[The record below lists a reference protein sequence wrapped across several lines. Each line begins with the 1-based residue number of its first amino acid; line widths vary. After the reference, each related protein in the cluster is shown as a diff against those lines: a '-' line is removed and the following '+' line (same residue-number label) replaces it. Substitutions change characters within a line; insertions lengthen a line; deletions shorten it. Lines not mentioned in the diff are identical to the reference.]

1 MRRLMLGTA
10 ITAGALVLLGSAW
23 WLGGWGDAR
32 HWPIRWLEVAGDLER
47 VTAAQVR
54 AAAAQQAGEGF
65 FGIDV
70 DTARAAVE
78 ALPWV
83 AGATV
88 SRRWPDALY
97 IEIRERRAVARWNG
111 DALIGASGA
120 RFEVAGT
127 GGMQGLVELEGP
139 EARLDEVFRRWRET
153 ASRLGPAGLEIRR
166 VALDPR
172 GSWRLELRGG
182 HELLL
187 GREALDERL
196 QRYLA
201 IRRGLQ
207 QAGPIARVDLRYP
220 NGVAVTRRAPASED
234 ENATGPLAEGRGRR
248 SQTPGAQPNH
258 G

>member
-1 MRRLMLGTA
+1 MRKLTWTMAAAL
-10 ITAGALVLLGSAW
+10 GALGLLGSIW
-23 WLGGWGDAR
+23 WLGGWGDER
-32 HWPIRWLEVAGDLER
+32 HWPIRWLEVAGELER

-54 AAAAQQAGEGF
+54 AAAAGEAGEGF
-65 FGIDV
+65 FGV
-70 DTARAAVE
+70 DIETTREAVQ

-111 DALIGASGA
+111 DALIGDSGA

-127 GGMQGLVELEGP
+127 GGMQGLVQLHGP
-139 EARLDEVFRRWRET
+139 DNRLDDVFARWRDM
-153 ASRLGPAGLEIRR
+153 ASRLSAAGVEIQR

-172 GSWRLELRGG
+172 GSWRVGLRGG

-196 QRYLA
+196 QRYLD

-207 QAGPIARVDLRYP
+207 RAGDIARVDLRYP
-220 NGVAVTRRAPASED
+220 NGVAITPRAPAAEAD
-234 ENATGPLAEGRGRR
+234 EPERLADGGDRPMQ
-248 SQTPGAQPNH
+248 STGAQPNH